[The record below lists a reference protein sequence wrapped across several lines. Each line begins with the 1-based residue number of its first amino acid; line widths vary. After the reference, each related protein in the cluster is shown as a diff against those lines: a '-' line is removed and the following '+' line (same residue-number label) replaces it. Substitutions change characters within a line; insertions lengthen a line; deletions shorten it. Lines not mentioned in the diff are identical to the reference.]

1 MKKIIILI
9 FFLTSCSAQVEK
21 NLSQK
26 SYDFSQ
32 DITFEEFKL
41 KLNEYVKKSKFPNID
56 ENEK

>member
-41 KLNEYVKKSKFPNID
+41 KLNEYSKKSPYPKID
-56 ENEK
+56 E